1 MNVSV
6 DYVLKSLLSLE
17 RRQQSKYLSI
27 NKTSNN
33 NKINERNN
41 ESIDKSSD
49 LKIKNY
55 KMGLIMKII
64 VNIPLDV
71 SRL

>member
-41 ESIDKSSD
+41 ESIDNSSD

>member
-6 DYVLKSLLSLE
+6 DHILKSLLSLE

-33 NKINERNN
+33 NKPNERNN

-55 KMGLIMKII
+55 KIALIMKII